1 MKSKNIRKK
10 ILALLMVL
18 VLCMGISP
26 AGALAAGQATAM
38 QFSFNGVSY
47 TMLAGSTGSGD
58 GVSWSCDADGS
69 FSMEFSKSGTLTITK
84 GKTKDCTVV
93 VIGGGAGGTSAYGS
107 NNNGSGG
114 NGGGAGQK
122 IIQSITVP
130 MAQSI
135 TIKVGAGGAGG
146 TGTEADWQPTWEKHI
161 GGAGGDSQFSTVIA
175 VGGTPDAG
183 GVGGSHVNS
192 GSAGADRDGGGGAS
206 IDTWF
211 ETDCGNFRPGNTSCF
226 VCGANDGYFDYNVG
240 GWTPLYQNASDPG
253 EKYGGSAT
261 NGGGAGGR
269 PQNDHNCRGSRTGL
283 NAQDGTGGG
292 GGGGAFAMRLYGLGR
307 YDASPTGSANPR
319 VFTGNGGNGGSGK
332 VTLTGKVDLVVTIT
346 LTKTSANPDMTNGNN
361 CYSLAGAQYGIYTD
375 AACANLVE
383 TITTGE
389 NGIANSS
396 DLEPLDYYY
405 VKEISPSQG
414 YLLDSRTYTLDT
426 SGGGDVALTVKE
438 QPGNDPISISVTK
451 ITDDPASTLPSLEG
465 TQFTIK
471 FYGGQYSSASELPAP
486 LRTWVIETKE
496 VTRNDRTIYMTALND
511 NYKVSGDEF
520 FAIDA
525 SGNALLPIGTI
536 SVQETTPADG
546 YTMIGGWVNSASGD
560 NLASSDGIVIL
571 NVTPDPDS
579 PSGASISYNGALK
592 YGNEYTK
599 VDKPVYG
606 GVKIQKCD
614 AETGV
619 AEPQGAGNFVDIP
632 FEIVSLNK
640 ADITVADKVY
650 SYGNVVYSGK
660 SDEHGYFAT
669 PADLL
674 PAGHYRV
681 DEKASPVGY
690 QLAGQTSVEF
700 DIVTDGELVDLT
712 GMDNGI
718 WDMPIRVDFSLEKVD
733 GDSKEPMADVLFTIT
748 SNTTGE
754 HFEFSTDADG
764 RFSSAGSNI
773 HFGADGEGGALLYD
787 SYTIEELPCDANRGF
802 ALCEPF
808 VFDAH
813 SNATAIEIIG
823 VKNYA
828 ITVETNAIFVDG
840 ADKDDKTQLA
850 FGTVTVKDTV
860 DYTNLTKGLNY
871 KLITT
876 LWDKTAG
883 ELLKDAD
890 GNVITAGTEFKAKR
904 AVGSTEARICFN
916 ADGLAGRE
924 LVVFEE
930 LYPVG
935 RQRASDVVPELLAEH
950 KDVNDERQTVRF
962 LSPEISTSAKDAN
975 TGEHISLM
983 ADTVTIVDAVAY
995 TDLAPGRKYTVTGVL
1010 MDKTCGKPLL
1020 DENGEEITAETEFIA
1035 HSKDGAVDVTFVFN
1049 GSFEVARKL
1058 VAFEE
1063 LLYEGT
1069 PIAVHK
1075 DIDDEDQSIW
1085 MPQISTSARVPLTNS
1100 QLAPGA
1106 GELIIKDEVS
1116 YTGLIPGLEYAV
1128 SGQVLDPDTG
1138 DVLGGAITVFTP
1150 ESEAGSIAN
1159 EFKVYSEKYAGKRIV
1174 VYESVLLNGKP
1185 VAEHN
1190 DPDDAEQSLYIPQI
1204 ITKATGVES
1213 GSNWVPA
1220 REGVH
1225 IKDTVLLDNLV
1236 PDMEYTVKGEVVLMS
1251 NPDKVLA
1258 TTESRITAENSS
1270 EELELEFGLDA
1281 SSLQGESVVVFES
1294 LYHDDIIVAAHKDVN
1309 DTEQTVLVPDIRTEA
1324 TVNGKHVAT
1333 AASKV
1338 TLTDVVSYVNLSPDK
1353 EYRLEGTLMDKL
1365 TGEPLRDATGS
1376 AISAITTFTP
1386 SAKEGKAAVSFI
1398 FDASALDGKE
1408 IVVFEKL
1415 YIEDDIQPIAA
1426 HEDINDEG
1434 QTVKFI
1440 NGPITGDDSQTALWL
1455 SLLGISVSGIGA
1467 VIFFAHKKRREKF
1480 LPLRTHKH

>member
-1 MKSKNIRKK
+1 MKSQNILKR
-10 ILALLMVL
+10 ILALLIVL

-26 AGALAAGQATAM
+26 IGALAAGQTTAM
-38 QFSFNGVSY
+38 QFSYSGVNY

-58 GVSWSCDADGS
+58 GVSWSCDADGN
-69 FSMEFSKSGTLTITK
+69 FSMEFSESGTLSISK

-93 VIGGGAGGTSAYGS
+93 VVGGGAGGTSAYGS
-107 NNNGSGG
+107 NNNGNGG
-114 NGGGAGQK
+114 NGGGAGLK

-130 MAQSI
+130 VSQSI
-135 TIKVGAGGAGG
+135 TVKVGAGGVGG
-146 TGTEADWQPTWEKHI
+146 TGTEANWQPTWDKHI
-161 GGAGGDSQFSTVIA
+161 GRAGGDSQFSTVIA
-175 VGGTPDAG
+175 AGGRPDAG
-183 GVGGSHVNS
+183 GIGGSHVSS

-226 VCGANDGYFDYNVG
+226 VCGANDGYFDYNIG
-240 GWTPLYQNASDPG
+240 GWTPLYQNARDPG
-253 EKYGGSAT
+253 EKYGGTAT

-283 NAQDGTGGG
+283 NAQAGTGGG
-292 GGGGAFAMRLYGLGR
+292 GGGGAFAMRLYGIGR
-307 YDASPTGSANPR
+307 HDASPTGSANPR

-332 VTLTGKVDLVVTIT
+332 VTLTGKVDLVVNIT
-346 LTKTSANPDMTNGNN
+346 LTKTSANPDMTNGNS

-375 AACANLVE
+375 AACTNLVE
-383 TITTGE
+383 IITTGE
-389 NGIANSS
+389 DGIAKSG

-405 VKEISPSQG
+405 VREISPSQG
-414 YLLDSRTYTLDT
+414 YLMDSRTYTLNT
-426 SGGGDVALTVKE
+426 NGGGDVALTVKE
-438 QPGNDPISISVTK
+438 QPGNDPVGISVTK
-451 ITDDPASTLPSLEG
+451 ITDDPAATLPSLEG
-465 TQFTIK
+465 TQFTVQ
-471 FYGGQYSSASELPAP
+471 FYGGQYSSTSELPDSP
-486 LRTWVIETKE
+486 LRTWVVETKARKSAGGISY
-496 VTRNDRTIYMTALND
+496 VARLND
-511 NYKVSGDEF
+511 DYKVSGDEF
-520 FAIDA
+520 YCSDDGFVIV
-525 SGNALLPIGTI
+525 PIGTLTI
-536 SVQETTPADG
+536 QETKPADG
-546 YTMIGGWVNSASGD
+546 YTTIGGFVSDTAGNT
-560 NLASSDGIVIL
+560 LAAADGIVLL
-571 NVTPDPDS
+571 NVLS
-579 PSGASISYNGALK
+579 SEEISSGGALR

-599 VDKPVYG
+599 TDKPVYG
-606 GVKIQKCD
+606 GIKVQKLD
-614 AETGV
+614 AETGEAV
-619 AEPQGAGNFVDIP
+619 PQGGASFADIP
-632 FEIVSLNK
+632 FEIVSLNETE
-640 ADITVADKVY
+640 ITVDGTVY
-650 SYGNVVYSGK
+650 AKDNVVYSGK
-660 SDEHGYFAT
+660 SDENGYFAT
-669 PADLL
+669 STDLL

-681 DEKASPVGY
+681 DEEVAPEGY

-700 DIVTDGELVDLT
+700 DIVDDGMLVDLT
-712 GMDNGI
+712 SMDNGI
-718 WDMPIRVDFSLEKVD
+718 WDKPKRADFSLIKEN
-733 GDSKEPMADVLFTIT
+733 GDTKKPMADVRFSII

-754 HFEFSTDADG
+754 RYEFYTDESG
-764 RFSSAGSNI
+764 RFSSVGSDI
-773 HFGADGEGGALLYD
+773 HFGASSEGGALVYD

-808 VFDAH
+808 TFDAH
-813 SNATAIEIIG
+813 TNTTAIEIIG

-828 ITVETNAIFVDG
+828 ITIETNASFIDG
-840 ADKDDKTQLA
+840 ASDKTQLA
-850 FGTVTVKDTV
+850 FGVVTVKDTV

-890 GNVITAGTEFKAKR
+890 GNVITAETEFKAKR

-962 LSPEISTSAKDAN
+962 LSPEISTSAKDAD

-983 ADTVTIVDAVAY
+983 ADTVTIVDTVAY

-1075 DIDDEDQSIW
+1075 NIDDEDQSIW

-1150 ESEAGSIAN
+1150 ESEDGSIAN

-1258 TTESRITAENSS
+1258 TAEGRIAAENSS
-1270 EELELEFGLDA
+1270 EELELEFELDA
-1281 SSLQGESVVVFES
+1281 SSLQGESVVVLES
-1294 LYHDDIIVAAHKDVN
+1294 LYHNDIIVAAHKDVN
-1309 DTEQTVLVPDIRTEA
+1309 DTEQTVLVPDLHTEA

-1376 AISAITTFTP
+1376 AISTITTFTP
-1386 SAKEGKAAVSFI
+1386 SAKDGKAAVSFI

>member
-1 MKSKNIRKK
+1 MKSKNIFKR
-10 ILALLMVL
+10 IFALLMVL
-18 VLCMGISP
+18 VLCMGLSP
-26 AGALAAGQATAM
+26 AGALAASAGEQMMT
-38 QFSFNGVSY
+38 FSWNGTTY
-47 TMLAGSTGSGD
+47 TMYAGQSGSATGM
-58 GVSWSCDADGS
+58 SWSCDADGN
-69 FSMEFSKSGTLTITK
+69 FNMEFTASGSLTILDGDLENAVAK
-84 GKTKDCTVV
+84 VV
-93 VIGGGAGGTSAYGS
+93 GGGGGGSSAYGRVNDAHGGNGGGGGQTVEQS
-107 NNNGSGG
+107 VTVAVGTAYTISIGSGG
-114 NGGGAGQK
+114 NGGIPSNTGLASWIEQGVGSNGGSSSAFGLTAQGGAGNGGAAGA
-122 IIQSITVP
+122 SGNGAGAAGTN
-130 MAQSI
+130 
-135 TIKVGAGGAGG
+135 GAGG
-146 TGTEADWQPTWEKHI
+146 
-161 GGAGGDSQFSTVIA
+161 
-175 VGGTPDAG
+175 
-183 GVGGSHVNS
+183 
-192 GSAGADRDGGGGAS
+192 GGGNLQ
-206 IDTWF
+206 TFF
-211 ETDCGNFRPGNTSCF
+211 ETDCGNFRGGNYSCF
-226 VCGANDGYFDYNVG
+226 ICGTNEGYYNYSTP
-240 GWTPLYQNASDPG
+240 GWTPLYQNASKPTFAFN
-253 EKYGGSAT
+253 GGAGS
-261 NGGGAGGR
+261 NGGGNGGT
-269 PQNDHNCRGSRTGL
+269 PQNEHCGGPR
-283 NAQDGTGGG
+283 DGGNGAAGCG
-292 GGGGAFAMRLYGLGR
+292 GGGGAYASRVYGIGR
-307 YDASPTGSANPR
+307 GEPQSPTGSA
-319 VFTGNGGNGGSGK
+319 TGAGFAGRGGNGGPGL
-332 VTLTGKVDLVVTIT
+332 VTLRARVNPNIQII
-346 LTKTSANPDMTNGNN
+346 LTKSSANPDMTSGNS
-361 CYSLAGAQYGIYTD
+361 CYSLAGAVYGVYSDADCTQLIETMTTD
-375 AACANLVE
+375 A
-383 TITTGE
+383 
-389 NGIANSS
+389 NGQCSS
-396 DLEPLDYYY
+396 SSLEKAQYY

-414 YLLDSRTYTLDT
+414 YLLDTRVYTIPAK
-426 SGGGDVALTVKE
+426 GGRAILNVKE
-438 QPGNDPISISVTK
+438 QPGNDPVSITITK
-451 ITDDPASTLPSLEG
+451 ITDDPATTLPSLEG

-471 FYGGQYSSASELPAP
+471 FYGGQYSSVSELPSAP
-486 LRTWVIETKE
+486 LRTWVIETKPLIAG
-496 VTRNDRTIYMTALND
+496 DKIIYRTSLKEEYR
-511 NYKVSGDEF
+511 VSGDEF
-520 FAIDA
+520 YQ
-525 SGNALLPIGTI
+525 NATGQEVIPIGTLT
-536 SVQETTPADG
+536 VQETTPADG
-546 YTMIGGWVNSASGD
+546 YTTIGGFVSDTEGNA
-560 NLASSDGIVIL
+560 LAAADGIVIL
-571 NVTPDPDS
+571 NVLS
-579 PSGASISYNGALK
+579 SEEISSGGALR

-599 VDKPVYG
+599 TDKPVYG
-606 GVKIQKCD
+606 GVRVQKLD
-614 AETGV
+614 AETGETV
-619 AEPQGAGNFVDIP
+619 PQGGGSFADIP
-632 FEIVSLNK
+632 FEIVSLNETE
-640 ADITVADKVY
+640 ITVDGTVY
-650 SYGNVVYSGK
+650 AKDNVVYSGK
-660 SDEHGYFAT
+660 SDENGYFAT
-669 PADLL
+669 SSDLL

-681 DEKASPVGY
+681 DEEVAPEGY

-700 DIVTDGELVDLT
+700 DIVDDGMLVDLT
-712 GMDNGI
+712 SMDNGI
-718 WDMPIRVDFSLEKVD
+718 WDKPKRADFSLIKEN
-733 GDSKEPMADVLFTIT
+733 GDTKEPMADVRFSII

-754 HFEFSTDADG
+754 RYEFYTDENG
-764 RFSSAGSNI
+764 RFSSVGSDI
-773 HFGADGEGGALLYD
+773 HFGAASEGGALVYD

-808 VFDAH
+808 TFDAH
-813 SNATAIEIIG
+813 TNTTAIEIIG

-828 ITVETNAIFVDG
+828 ITIETNASFIDG
-840 ADKDDKTQLA
+840 ASDKTQLA
-850 FGTVTVKDTV
+850 FGVVTVKDTV

-890 GNVITAGTEFKAKR
+890 GNVITAETEFKAKR

-962 LSPEISTSAKDAN
+962 LSPEISTSAKDAD

-1150 ESEAGSIAN
+1150 ESEDGSIAN

-1213 GSNWVPA
+1213 GSNWIPA
-1220 REGVH
+1220 RQDVH

-1258 TTESRITAENSS
+1258 TAEGRITAENSS
-1270 EELELEFGLDA
+1270 EDLELEFELDA
-1281 SSLQGESVVVFES
+1281 SSLQGDSVVVFEA
-1294 LYHDDIIVAAHKDVN
+1294 LYHNDILVAAHKDVN
-1309 DTEQTVLVPDIRTEA
+1309 DTEQTVLVPDIHTEA

-1338 TLTDVVSYVNLSPDK
+1338 MLNDVVSFSNLSEK
-1353 EYRLEGTLMDKL
+1353 AKYRLEGTLMDKL